1 MRPKQITTSE
11 KQISQ
16 VTKVIQREYENLF
29 GIHVNKEQLANV
41 SSGVILDPDILESI
55 FDMVNVGEN
64 RMEDFRLTIDF
75 QRDIISCTYKKKQ
88 L

>member
-1 MRPKQITTSE
+1 M
-11 KQISQ
+11 
-16 VTKVIQREYENLF
+16 
-29 GIHVNKEQLANV
+29 NKEQLANV